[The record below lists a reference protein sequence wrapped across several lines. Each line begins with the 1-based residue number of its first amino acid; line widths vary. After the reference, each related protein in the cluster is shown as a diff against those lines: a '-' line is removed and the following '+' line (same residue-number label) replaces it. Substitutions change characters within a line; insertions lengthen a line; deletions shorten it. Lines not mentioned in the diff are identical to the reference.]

1 MTTRK
6 PCINV
11 PTASYNGKEQSPLH
25 FGLSAEG
32 YELNTI
38 MEGYDHMQWIV
49 KIKNNKKVWVR
60 NILNATKMIHEEPVI
75 NNINSIENNIIE
87 NNVEIIKP
95 QVVEEKKITDYN
107 LFLTYRLNELKKN
120 NTDNKN
126 NKEIFAIVIAEW
138 KELKKNPSEL
148 NKIISLANEYH
159 KNNKKN

>member
-11 PTASYNGKEQSPLH
+11 PSASYNGKEQSPLH

-38 MEGYDHMQWIV
+38 MEGYDHMMWIV

-60 NILNATKMIHEEPVI
+60 NTLNTTKMVHEEPII
-75 NNINSIENNIIE
+75 NNTNENNIEIIE

-95 QVVEEKKITDYN
+95 QVEEKKITDYN

-120 NTDNKN
+120 NTENKN

-138 KELKKNPSEL
+138 KELKKNTSEL
-148 NKIISLANEYH
+148 SRIINLANEYH